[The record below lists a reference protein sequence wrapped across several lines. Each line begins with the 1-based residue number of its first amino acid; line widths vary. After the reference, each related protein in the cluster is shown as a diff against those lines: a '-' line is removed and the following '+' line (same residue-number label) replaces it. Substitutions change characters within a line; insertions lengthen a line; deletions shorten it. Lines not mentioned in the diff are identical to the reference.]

1 MSERQAKKKRICEN
15 LIEDVKETPANKG
28 KILFNVVSV
37 VVILALSGLAAWG
50 ISQSKKDSP
59 VNNVSN
65 IDTTFDEM
73 DDSLAAMAEQQG
85 LTYEEFAEKFA
96 LSPETFGP
104 TSSYTESIDIF
115 TLDTISRIEGA
126 TDINTYIE
134 EKGLPKDVDITIA
147 NGELPTDVMM
157 KVYGITET
165 LDELKEYGIP
175 AEITG
180 STKWFDAKDY
190 VLNAQQAKLTAE
202 MSATEDGGAE

>member
-28 KILFNVVSV
+28 KILFNVVSGV
-37 VVILALSGLAAWG
+37 LILAFLGLAAWG
-50 ISQSKKDSP
+50 IVKNKSNAPQ
-59 VNNVSN
+59 NNLDN
-65 IDTTFDEM
+65 ISYEEM

-104 TSSYTESIDIF
+104 TSSYEESIDIF

-157 KVYGITET
+157 KVYRITET

>member
-28 KILFNVVSV
+28 KILFNVVSGV
-37 VVILALSGLAAWG
+37 LILAFLGLAAWG
-50 ISQSKKDSP
+50 IAKNKSDAPQ
-59 VNNVSN
+59 NNLDN
-65 IDTTFDEM
+65 ISYEEM